1 MNKVLVLNS
10 DYTPI
15 NVTTTFRGFILVTK
29 GKAEILKSSDT
40 PLTSDNNTYERPL
53 IIRLLNYVKY
63 RIKTIRFN
71 RQRLFCRDN
80 HKCCYCNNTKN
91 LTIDHVIPKSRG
103 GKNSWENLIT
113 CCWSCNKFKGNKTPE
128 EAGMK
133 LLSTPYSPTI
143 FSDVINPSIEII
155 WKDFLKSGYR

>member
-15 NVTTTFRGFILVTK
+15 NVTTAFRGFILVTK
-29 GKAEILKSSDT
+29 GKAEILKSAETPIITDT
-40 PLTSDNNTYERPL
+40 DIYERPV

-63 RIKTIRFN
+63 RIKSIRFN
-71 RQRLFCRDN
+71 RQRLFCRDG
-80 HKCCYCNNTKN
+80 HKCCYCGNTKN
-91 LTIDHVIPKSRG
+91 LTIDHVIPKSKG
-103 GKNSWENLIT
+103 GKNSWDNLIT
-113 CCWSCNKFKGNKTPE
+113 CCWGCNKYKGNKTPD

-133 LLSTPYSPTI
+133 LLSKPYEPTI

-155 WKDFLKSGYR
+155 WKDFLKTFYR